1 MGCADRTCWEASQLQ
16 IWVQKLQSLE
26 AKECA
31 DSQILCQ
38 RNAVAVRQW
47 ADRPSW
53 SIRTEL
59 RWSFTRGKC
68 PDPLVWG
75 CLGRRCRIGWRD
87 PPPLGTLVAIV
98 KEAGDPIV
106 GSPSGAKMQM
116 ARKAAKQT

>member
-38 RNAVAVRQW
+38 RNVVAVRQW

-59 RWSFTRGKC
+59 RWSFTAENVQIPWSGV
-68 PDPLVWG
+68 VWAG
-75 CLGRRCRIGWRD
+75 AVGLAG
-87 PPPLGTLVAIV
+87 GTRHL
-98 KEAGDPIV
+98 
-106 GSPSGAKMQM
+106 
-116 ARKAAKQT
+116 